1 MKPIFYLTIITIV
14 LLTMSYSN
22 KDNNTKTVEIKN
34 VLGDTLQT
42 CCTNPMTGFYRN
54 GKCET
59 GTEDYGTHVVCAE
72 MTDAFLEF
80 TLALGNDLITP
91 RPEYRFPGLKAGDK
105 WCLCALRWREAE
117 KYGFAPPVVLESTH
131 KKALEF
137 VGMET
142 LKKYEKK

>member
-1 MKPIFYLTIITIV
+1 
-14 LLTMSYSN
+14 MSYSN
-22 KDNNTKTVEIKN
+22 NTNDDKIVETKIKN

-54 GKCET
+54 GMCET
-59 GTEDYGTHVVCAE
+59 GAEDYGTHVVCAE

-91 RPEYRFPGLKAGDK
+91 RPTYRFPGLKAGDK
-105 WCLCALRWREAE
+105 WCLCALRWKEAE
-117 KYGFAPPVVLESTH
+117 KYGFAPPVILESTH
-131 KKALEF
+131 EKALKSI
-137 VGMET
+137 GMAV